1 MEPYRSRSV
10 RKIVRNKNRGDLCD
24 TVVKMP
30 GSIYKEFLSCKTSN
44 PGENGVEKA
53 HVGPMSHQGAPVGW
67 GGAPWCLV
75 VTRWVRS
82 GVSYFCIFSNI
93 PKLTESIFMEFLESV
108 YLPYHI
114 PLPFQGS
121 GVFRKVSLMYSSGVI
136 VSIILVSTLIGVPE
150 I

>member
-1 MEPYRSRSV
+1 MAR
-10 RKIVRNKNRGDLCD
+10 
-24 TVVKMP
+24 P
-30 GSIYKEFLSCKTSN
+30 GASWAPGGSPRLFL
-44 PGENGVEKA
+44 
-53 HVGPMSHQGAPVGW
+53 
-67 GGAPWCLV
+67 
-75 VTRWVRS
+75 
-82 GVSYFCIFSNI
+82 IFVFLNI

-108 YLPYHI
+108 YLPYHV